1 MQGAG
6 AEKLNIYE
14 TKSFPAVNLEGTCI
28 SGELLQILDEKI
40 ARKYNLIPLKMRGSS
55 IEVAMSDPTDIYSID
70 DLRIIT
76 GMEIVPFKANSDEIE
91 KAWDNHY
98 RKINRDNAEKNR
110 QDEKSAFEEEIV
122 AVNKEVLVEMDED
135 SLKEDN
141 IISIDE
147 VKNAP
152 VVRMVN
158 LILKRAVNSGA
169 SDIHIEPYEDSVKV
183 RFRIDGQLILITRY
197 QSKVLPAVVARIK
210 VISGLNIA
218 QKRLPQD
225 GRIKIDIDGKD
236 YDLRVSVLPVMYGE
250 KVVIRIA
257 DPEMFTIPKSELG
270 FFEDDLEKFD
280 HIIKK
285 PHGIFL
291 VTGPTGS
298 GKSTTLYTAL
308 REIAKPNVNILTV
321 EDPVE
326 CTISGINQVQV
337 NNGAGLNFAKALRS
351 FLRQDPDI
359 IMVGEIRDN
368 ETAEIAIRA
377 AITGHLVLSTL
388 HTNDAASS
396 ITRLSDMGIE
406 SFLLA
411 SSLEGIMAQRLVRRL
426 CPLCKEEKELTDTEI
441 LITENSIQGKKSYN
455 PKGCPYCNNTGYK
468 GRIAVYEIM
477 TIDNDLRELISPRGK
492 AQKK

>member
-1 MQGAG
+1 
-6 AEKLNIYE
+6 
-14 TKSFPAVNLEGTCI
+14 
-28 SGELLQILDEKI
+28 
-40 ARKYNLIPLKMRGSS
+40 MRGSS

-141 IISIDE
+141 VISIDE

-337 NNGAGLNFAKALRS
+337 NNGQVLILQKHS
-351 FLRQDPDI
+351 
-359 IMVGEIRDN
+359 
-368 ETAEIAIRA
+368 
-377 AITGHLVLSTL
+377 GH
-388 HTNDAASS
+388 
-396 ITRLSDMGIE
+396 
-406 SFLLA
+406 F
-411 SSLEGIMAQRLVRRL
+411 
-426 CPLCKEEKELTDTEI
+426 
-441 LITENSIQGKKSYN
+441 
-455 PKGCPYCNNTGYK
+455 
-468 GRIAVYEIM
+468 
-477 TIDNDLRELISPRGK
+477 
-492 AQKK
+492 